1 MVKIEFINC
10 RQPIE
15 IDAETVAE
23 AVQYAVENG
32 CFFKTREEAD
42 RIADGIERETKGTL
56 FIDRRGGANGRKE
69 AAS

>member
-32 CFFKTREEAD
+32 CFFKTREEAEH
-42 RIADGIERETKGTL
+42 IAEGIERETNGEFFIEKKGL
-56 FIDRRGGANGRKE
+56 
-69 AAS
+69 